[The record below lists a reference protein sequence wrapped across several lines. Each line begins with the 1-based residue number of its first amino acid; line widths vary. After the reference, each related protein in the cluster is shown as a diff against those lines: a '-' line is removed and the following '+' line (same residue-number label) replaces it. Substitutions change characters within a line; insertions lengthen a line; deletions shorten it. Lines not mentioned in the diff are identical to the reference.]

1 MPFSSTRNDPLSS
14 VFLVWFKLFTNSLF
28 FHLAF
33 GSVSLALFMI
43 AKIMTSDTKKSILI
57 KNPFIA
63 AQRDRSPFG
72 GRFPGRRAVT
82 GLSPKAVQT
91 PACSSARISLSS
103 SRVVGIL
110 QMVWMYW

>member
-1 MPFSSTRNDPLSS
+1 MQFSSTRNDPLSS

-63 AQRDRSPFG
+63 AQRDRSH
-72 GRFPGRRAVT
+72 
-82 GLSPKAVQT
+82 LSADAFQAAEPLRDSLLKLCKLLLVVLLG
-91 PACSSARISLSS
+91 SASLP
-103 SRVVGIL
+103 L
-110 QMVWMYW
+110 E